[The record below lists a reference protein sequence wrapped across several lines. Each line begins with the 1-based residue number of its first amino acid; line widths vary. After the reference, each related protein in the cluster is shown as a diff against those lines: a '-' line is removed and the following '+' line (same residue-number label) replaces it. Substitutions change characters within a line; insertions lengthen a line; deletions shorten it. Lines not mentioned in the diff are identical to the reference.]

1 MTLLSWNL
9 YAILEVR
16 NEYRHRENKLRWVS
30 PPTILFHFKKDMFGG
45 GFESFF
51 GSGYD
56 GHGHGGPSK
65 PVDNSAYYET
75 LGVPKTASAADIK
88 KAYRK
93 LALKNHPDKGGDP
106 ELFKNITVAYE
117 VLSDPEKREL
127 YDQYGEEGLQ
137 QGGGGHPGADIFSQM
152 FGGRGGQRSRGPA
165 RGEDLTHPLKVSL
178 EDLYNGKTVK
188 LAVNRDVLCGSCF
201 GRGGPEGAE
210 TTCNTCNGR
219 GMRIQ
224 MRQIGPGMVQ
234 QVQSVCPDC
243 RGQGKTIRESDKCKV
258 CKGNKVTKERKVLE
272 VHIEKGMRNGQRI
285 TFSGEADQAPG
296 TIPGDII
303 FVVQEKEHAVFQRKG
318 GNLIME
324 KKITLVESLCGF
336 ETIVEHL
343 DGRQLHIKSIA
354 GEVIKPNQFKAVNG
368 EGMPQHGN
376 PFVKGQLVILFKVE
390 FPTKLTPDQSRAL
403 QTVFQM
409 PARVQPSSDAEEA
422 FLTDFDADAAQEQ
435 GQRDAYDSDDDRGQP
450 RGVQCQQQ

>member
-1 MTLLSWNL
+1 
-9 YAILEVR
+9 
-16 NEYRHRENKLRWVS
+16 
-30 PPTILFHFKKDMFGG
+30 MFGG

-51 GSGYD
+51 GHGGGYE
-56 GHGHGGPSK
+56 GHGGPSK
-65 PVDNSAYYET
+65 PVDNSTFYET
-75 LGVPKTASAADIK
+75 LGVPKNASAADIK

-117 VLSDPEKREL
+117 ALSDPEKREL

-137 QGGGGHPGADIFSQM
+137 HGGGGGHHGADMFSQM
-152 FGGRGGQRSRGPA
+152 FGGRGGRPRGPQ

-188 LAVNRDVLCGSCF
+188 LAVNRDVLCGGCA

-210 TTCNTCNGR
+210 TTCGTCNGR

-224 MRQIGPGMVQ
+224 HRQIAPGMVQ

-243 RGQGKTIRESDKCKV
+243 RGQGKSIRESDRCKV
-258 CKGNKVTKERKVLE
+258 CRGNKVTKERKVLE

-285 TFSGEADQAPG
+285 TFSGEADQSPG

-318 GNLIME
+318 GNLIFE
-324 KKITLVESLCGF
+324 KKISLVEALTGF

-343 DGRQLHIKSIA
+343 DGRHLHVKSVP
-354 GEVIKPNQFKAVNG
+354 GEVIKPNQFKAIQG

-390 FPTKLTPDQSRAL
+390 FPTRLNVDQTRVLLS
-403 QTVFQM
+403 VFQR
-409 PARVQPSSDAEEA
+409 PAPVGRFSDSEEA
-422 FLTDFDADAAQEQ
+422 FLTDFDAEAAQEQ
-435 GQRDAYDSDDDRGQP
+435 AQRDAYDSDDERGQP

>member
-1 MTLLSWNL
+1 
-9 YAILEVR
+9 
-16 NEYRHRENKLRWVS
+16 
-30 PPTILFHFKKDMFGG
+30 MFGG
-45 GFESFF
+45 SGFESFF
-51 GSGYD
+51 GGGD
-56 GHGHGGPSK
+56 ARGGGPSK

-106 ELFKNITVAYE
+106 ELFKDITVAYE

-127 YDQYGEEGLQ
+127 YDRYGEEGLQ
-137 QGGGGHPGADIFSQM
+137 QGGGGGHPGADIFSQM
-152 FGGRGGQRSRGPA
+152 FGGGRPRGPQ

-188 LAVNRDVLCGSCF
+188 LAVNRDVLCGGCA

-210 TTCNTCNGR
+210 TTCGTCNGR

-224 MRQIGPGMVQ
+224 HRQIAPGMVQ
-234 QVQSVCPDC
+234 QVQSVCADC
-243 RGQGKTIRESDKCKV
+243 RGQGKSIRESDRCKV

-285 TFSGEADQAPG
+285 TFKGEADQAPG
-296 TIPGDII
+296 LVAGDIV

-318 GNLIME
+318 GNLIFE
-324 KKITLVESLCGF
+324 KKISLVEALTGF

-343 DGRQLHIKSIA
+343 DGRHLHVKSA
-354 GEVIKPNQFKAVNG
+354 PGDVIKPNQFKAIQG

-376 PFVKGQLVILFKVE
+376 PYVKGQLVILFKVE
-390 FPTKLTPDQSRAL
+390 FPTQLTSAQATAL
-403 QTVFQM
+403 KSLFPP
-409 PARVQPSSDAEEA
+409 PARLTRVTDAEEA
-422 FLTDFDADAAQEQ
+422 YLTDFDAEAAKQQASQE
-435 GQRDAYDSDDDRGQP
+435 AYDSDEDRGHRGGP
-450 RGVQCQQQ
+450 GGVQCQQQ